1 MRTLLVGAGAVGQV
15 YGRHLQQGGAEVSF
29 LVKPRYAA
37 GARRGF
43 AMADLNHGGKVE
55 RFEGFDVLTDL
66 DQVAARQW
74 DQLWLCIS
82 SSALRGDW
90 LGPTI
95 AAAPG
100 AAVVS
105 FQPGLRDAELMHP
118 HVPPERMIKGL
129 IAFSSWHAPLPGAPA
144 APEHTAV
151 EHTAVEHTAYW
162 SPPLSP
168 SLFEGPGAAEIAAT
182 LKRGGLPARVGPALA
197 TTARGSAFLL
207 PTIAA
212 MECGGWTFAGLR
224 QAPWAGLAADASSEA
239 MDISCAHLGIGKGP
253 MGAMA
258 NACVVRLASR
268 AAPAVA
274 PFDIEKFMEVHFTK
288 VGDQTTLALDSW
300 IAEGDQRG
308 MATGKLQ
315 ELRRRLLEVRGQASA

>member
-1 MRTLLVGAGAVGQV
+1 MRILLVGAGAVGQV
-15 YGRHLQQGGAEVSF
+15 YGRHLQQGGAEVCF
-29 LVKPRYAA
+29 LVKPKYAA
-37 GARRGF
+37 DAREGF
-43 AMADLNHGGKVE
+43 AMANLNQGGEVE
-55 RFEGFDVLTDL
+55 RFEGFDVYSDL
-66 DQVAARQW
+66 DQVAAQQW
-74 DQLWLCIS
+74 DQVWLCIS

-100 AAVVS
+100 AVVVS

-118 HVPPERMIKGL
+118 HVPPERMVKGL
-129 IAFSSWHAPLPGAPA
+129 IAFSSWHAPLPGEAEVP
-144 APEHTAV
+144 
-151 EHTAVEHTAYW
+151 EHTAYW

-168 SLFEGPGAAEIAAT
+168 SQFEGPGAPEIAAT
-182 LKRGGLPARVGPALA
+182 LKKGGLPAKVGPALA

-207 PTIAA
+207 PTMAA
-212 MECGGWTFAGLR
+212 MECGGWTYAGLR
-224 QAPWAGLAADASSEA
+224 QAPWAGLAADASAEA

-253 MGAMA
+253 MGALA
-258 NACVVRLASR
+258 NAWVVRLASR

-274 PFDIEKFMEVHFTK
+274 PFDIEKFMAVHFTK

-308 MATGKLQ
+308 LPTAKLQ
-315 ELRRRLLEVRGQASA
+315 ELRRQLLQTRGQTSA